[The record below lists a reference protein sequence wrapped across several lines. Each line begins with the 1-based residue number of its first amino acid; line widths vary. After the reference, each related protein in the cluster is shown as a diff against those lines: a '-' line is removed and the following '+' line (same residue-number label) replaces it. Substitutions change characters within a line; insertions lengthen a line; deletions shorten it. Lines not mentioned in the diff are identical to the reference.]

1 VVFSVLRCRSG
12 SEFVRSI
19 VFGAMDGIMTT
30 FAHVA
35 AVAGSDIPSQVCVF
49 AALPSPLRFVCVCIL
64 HSIIHGS

>member
-1 VVFSVLRCRSG
+1 MTRSSG

-49 AALPSPLRFVCVCIL
+49 AALCIVL
-64 HSIIHGS
+64 YHVLS